1 MISTFSTLTRVII
14 GVVAGGIV
22 IGGAAVGYKYI
33 TRDTIKTETIEQL
46 NRKEKIE
53 GDETIAFKEAFKAK
67 VKACSKSAVSLDVL
81 SSFDEKID
89 EVEIEGDEVA
99 DDIKVGEE
107 ILLFDDES

>member
-1 MISTFSTLTRVII
+1 MTKEILTF
-14 GVVAGGIV
+14 AGGIV
-22 IGGAAVGYKYI
+22 IGVAVGYGIYKLYKYN
-33 TRDTIKTETIEQL
+33 KTQTTH
-46 NRKEKIE
+46 NEKIE